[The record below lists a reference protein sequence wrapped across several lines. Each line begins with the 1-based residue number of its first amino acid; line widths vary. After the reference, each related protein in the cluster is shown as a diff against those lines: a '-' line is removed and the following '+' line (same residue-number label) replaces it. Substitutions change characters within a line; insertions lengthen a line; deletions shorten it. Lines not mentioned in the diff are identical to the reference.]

1 MAEKYV
7 HAMVARAETERKRN
21 LEDPNVDG
29 IKVLSG
35 S

>member
-1 MAEKYV
+1 MVEKRV
-7 HAMVARAETERKRN
+7 HVMVARAETERKRN

-29 IKVLSG
+29 IIVLSG